1 MEGTGRQSQKWAISG
16 RSTPKTINEDIQKQV
31 RTLTQER
38 QRIPYVNDTADDQK
52 ETVYALSKKDIISR
66 LKNIYH

>member
-1 MEGTGRQSQKWAISG
+1 MEGTERKSQKWAISG

-31 RTLTQER
+31 RILNQER
-38 QRIPYVNDTADDQK
+38 QRVPYVRDDIDEQK
-52 ETVYALSKKDIISR
+52 ETVYALSRKDIINR